1 MSRLTKEMREQIFS
15 DILTSENDVTIITP
29 LLQQLRDDYL
39 VVDEDFETLSVSN
52 SDFEGQIKDMKQ
64 KYYDTFINGRVDQD
78 ITNENNSNENEELT
92 VASFDELIIA

>member
-52 SDFEGQIKDMKQ
+52 LDFEGQIKDMKQ

>member
-29 LLQQLRDDYL
+29 LLQQLRDDYSTID
-39 VVDEDFETLSVSN
+39 VDFETLSVSN

-64 KYYDTFINGRVDQD
+64 KYYDTFISGRVDQD
-78 ITNENNSNENEELT
+78 IANENNSNENEEIT
-92 VASFDELIIA
+92 VASFDELIIT

>member
-29 LLQQLRDDYL
+29 LLQQLRDDYSTID
-39 VVDEDFETLSVSN
+39 VDFETLSVSN

-64 KYYDTFINGRVDQD
+64 KYYDTFISGRVDQD
-78 ITNENNSNENEELT
+78 IVNENNSNENEEIT
-92 VASFDELIIA
+92 VTSFDDLIIT

>member
-29 LLQQLRDDYL
+29 LLQQLRDDYSTID
-39 VVDEDFETLSVSN
+39 VDFETLSVSN

-64 KYYDTFINGRVDQD
+64 KYYDTFISGRVDQD
-78 ITNENNSNENEELT
+78 IVNENNSNENEEIT
-92 VASFDELIIA
+92 VASFDELIIT